1 MKHLKTK
8 LSLLLAGS
16 AIAFSAHSA
25 AAAVTPD
32 QAALLKTTLTPLGA
46 ERAGS
51 ADGLIPAWT
60 GGATTP
66 PAGWTASQNM
76 PDLYASDQPVVTI
89 NAANMAQYQ
98 DRLSSGV
105 MAMMQKYGFSIVVYP
120 THRSAA
126 APQWVYD
133 NTYQNALN
141 AKPDPAGA
149 RFGFSGAYGGI
160 PFPIPDADPLQAG
173 AEIMWNHQCRWQG
186 SHEIVDY
193 ASYVVEGGV
202 VTLGSGFK
210 YQEIRPYYDQ
220 AGSLSTYNG
229 DLIRGFFQ
237 FGAPPSTDGQE
248 LLEWEPSDQG
258 QSAIQVW
265 QYLPGQGRVR
275 KAPELLYDTPM
286 SQEDDVSNYDE
297 AFVFYGAEDKYD
309 WKVVGKKEMYIPYND
324 NGLISASPQSVFLT
338 HFIDPNKLRWELHRV
353 WIVDATL
360 HDGERNVVPHR
371 RFYIDEDTWN
381 AALADEWDAQ
391 GNIWKEDMMISETR
405 PDLPGTIYANS
416 VTYNIQADQ
425 YVALGGP
432 WGVAPYNTPPDYVTK
447 PVPSTF
453 NPQTMGAQDQ
463 Y

>member
-8 LSLLLAGS
+8 LTLLLAGS
-16 AIAFSAHSA
+16 AIALSAQGA
-25 AAAVTPD
+25 TAAVTPD

-51 ADGLIPAWT
+51 ADGLIPPWT
-60 GGATTP
+60 GGETTP
-66 PAGWTASQNM
+66 PAGWTPSQNM

-89 NAANMAQYQ
+89 NAANMAQYE
-98 DRLSSGV
+98 DRLTPGV

-120 THRSAA
+120 THRSGA

-141 AKPDPAGA
+141 AKPDPSGA

-160 PFPIPDADPLQAG
+160 PFPVPDADPLQAG
-173 AEIMWNHQCRWQG
+173 AEIMWNHQCRWQA

-193 ASYVVEGGV
+193 AAYVVVGGV
-202 VTLGSGFK
+202 LTLSSGFK
-210 YQEIRPYYDQ
+210 YQEIRPYYDP

-229 DLIRGFFQ
+229 DLIHGFFK
-237 FGAPPSTDGQE
+237 FGAPPSTDGEE

-258 QSAIQVW
+258 QRAIQVW

-286 SQEDDVSNYDE
+286 SQEDDVTNFDE
-297 AFVFYGAEDKYD
+297 AFVFYGSEDRYD
-309 WKVVGKKEMYIPYND
+309 WKLIGKKEMYVPYND
-324 NGLISASPQSVFLT
+324 NALIATSPQNAFLP
-338 HFIDPNKLRWELHRV
+338 HFLDPNKLRWELHRV

-360 HDGERNVVPHR
+360 HEGERNVAPHR

-381 AALADEWDAQ
+381 AVLADEWDAQ
-391 GNIWKEDMMISETR
+391 GNIWRMSMVFNYVVPT
-405 PDLPGTIYANS
+405 LPGTIYGTLALYDLQ
-416 VTYNIQADQ
+416 TGQ
-425 YVALGGP
+425 YVLNNS
-432 WGVAPYNTPPDYVTK
+432 PYADPKYGTPPNFQ
-447 PVPSTF
+447 PNAASQF
-453 NPQTMGAQDQ
+453 NPNALAAQSQ
-463 Y
+463 F